1 MARTKIDP
9 MTKSNKK
16 PITVKPIEADSVIT
30 TTLLQDFIA
39 LHGGSMLDAGLR
51 FSDAHMELRIILKA
65 DKGQGLGWITTS
77 EAEQITAHMEAHA
90 TEETPSITK
99 WL

>member
-16 PITVKPIEADSVIT
+16 PITMQALNAESVIT
-30 TTLLQDFIA
+30 TELCNDYMEK
-39 LHGGSMLDAGLR
+39 HGENRLNTGLR

-65 DKGQGLGWITTS
+65 DDANGLGWVTQE
-77 EAEQITAHMEAHA
+77 EADAIREHMEAHA
-90 TEETPSITK
+90 ADPVPDVMK

>member
-1 MARTKIDP
+1 MARSKNDP

-16 PITVKPIEADSVIT
+16 PITIQSIDAQSVIT
-30 TTLLQDFIA
+30 TNLLTDYMA
-39 LHGGSMLDAGLR
+39 RHGGSMLDAGLR

-65 DKGQGLGWITTS
+65 DKDRGVGWVTADESKKIV
-77 EAEQITAHMEAHA
+77 AHMEAHA
-90 TEETPSITK
+90 ADPVPAVTK

>member
-16 PITVKPIEADSVIT
+16 PITVEPLEADSVIT
-30 TTLLQDFIA
+30 TNLLQDFIA
-39 LHGGSMLDAGLR
+39 KHGGTMLDAGLR

-65 DKGQGLGWITTS
+65 DNDKGLGWITS
-77 EAEQITAHMEAHA
+77 NEAEKITAHMEAHA
-90 TEETPSITK
+90 TEEAPSITK